1 MSDGCCVLIHGYS
14 RVVISLLRRA
24 AISGRRFRVIVTE
37 GRPDSAGVD
46 VARVL
51 RMPIGKSKL
60 NIPVT
65 LVLDSAVG
73 FIMDE
78 VDMVIVGA
86 EGVVESGG
94 IINKLGTFQVKKYR
108 EAEALCLCLIPLI

>member
-1 MSDGCCVLIHGYS
+1 MYVCVLRFVGEGCCVLIHGYS
-14 RVVISLLRRA
+14 RVVISLVRRA
-24 AISGRRFRVIVTE
+24 AMSGRRFRVIVTE
-37 GRPDSAGVD
+37 GRPDAAGVE

-51 RMPIGKSKL
+51 RMPVGNTKL

-73 FIMDE
+73 FIMDK

-94 IINKLGTFQVKKYR
+94 IINKLGTFQV
-108 EAEALCLCLIPLI
+108 